1 MTAQNEKNLNEI
13 GVTFTWSEEQ
23 AEQIASEYSA
33 KYNRMVMID
42 EVSTNKENITWQVK
56 VLGF

>member
-1 MTAQNEKNLNEI
+1 MTKTNESNLNEI
-13 GVTFTWSEEQ
+13 GKTYAWSEEE
-23 AEQIASEYSA
+23 AEKIASEYSE

-42 EVSTNKENITWQVK
+42 EVSTNKENITWEVK